1 MAQSK
6 KTRTNIDLI
15 QTASKIVDAM
25 FPAGVGGRGPGAG
38 SMPGGGTEKKGKLQ
52 KIKGKAK
59 MTKGAKAAKVG
70 SVTRGGR
77 KKKGGSGGITK
88 TRGTARASR

>member
-52 KIKGKAK
+52 KIKGKVK
-59 MTKGAKAAKVG
+59 MTKGARTGKVG
-70 SVTRGGR
+70 GVTRTS
-77 KKKGGSGGITK
+77 KKKEGMGGK
-88 TRGTARASR
+88 TRTRSTARASR

>member
-38 SMPGGGTEKKGKLQ
+38 SMPGSEGDKRGKLQ

-59 MTKGAKAAKVG
+59 MTKGARAIKSG
-70 SVTRGGR
+70 VTRGGT
-77 KKKGGSGGITK
+77 KKRNGSGGVTK
-88 TRGTARASR
+88 ARGTARASR